1 MRLGKLIFA
10 SHYQSQGVKM
20 KPNRIALILNT
31 IALLD
36 LVGQVK
42 GKYRLGIISSYSALP
57 RATVDRYLK
66 SMTKG
71 GFLNMSIGDYRC
83 EKCRMFEI
91 SQDGIKFL
99 NSFSF

>member
-1 MRLGKLIFA
+1 
-10 SHYQSQGVKM
+10 M
-20 KPNRIALILNT
+20 KPQRIALILNT

-42 GKYRLGIISSYSALP
+42 GKYRLGIISSYSTLP

-66 SMTKG
+66 VMVQVG
-71 GFLNMSIGDYRC
+71 LLEMSTGDYRC

-91 SQDGIKFL
+91 SPEGVKFL